1 MHGTHLLQDGYTIWI
16 QNSKKKKTKQKNN
29 KKREIMIP
37 GEILVD
43 LTVLNGLSVVF
54 LSESLLWKYYILLEK

>member
-1 MHGTHLLQDGYTIWI
+1 MDTRSGYKIA
-16 QNSKKKKTKQKNN
+16 KKNKTKQKNN

>member
-1 MHGTHLLQDGYTIWI
+1 MGPTSYKMDTRSGYKIA
-16 QNSKKKKTKQKNN
+16 KKKTKQKNN